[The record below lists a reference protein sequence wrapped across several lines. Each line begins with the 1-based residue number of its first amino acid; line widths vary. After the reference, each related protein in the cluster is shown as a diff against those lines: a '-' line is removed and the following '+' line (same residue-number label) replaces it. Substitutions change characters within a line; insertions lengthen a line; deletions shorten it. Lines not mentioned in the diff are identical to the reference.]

1 MQQKIKVRFK
11 AYDYKLLDTTVQE
24 IVNAVK
30 RTGAEIN
37 GPIPLPT
44 QKTIIT
50 VLRSPH
56 GDKKSREQFETRT
69 HKRLMYIIEPS
80 PQTMDALMKL
90 DISAGVDIVMKQAR
104 TVQETH
110 RL

>member
-1 MQQKIKVRFK
+1 MALQQKIKVRFK
-11 AYDYKLLDTTVQE
+11 AYDYNLLDNTVRE

-30 RTGAEIN
+30 RTGAEVN

-44 QKTIIT
+44 QKSVVT

-56 GDKKSREQFETRT
+56 GDKKSQEQFETRT
-69 HKRLMYIIEPS
+69 HKRLMYIIDPN

-90 DISAGVDIVMKQAR
+90 DISAGVDIVMKQA
-104 TVQETH
+104 
-110 RL
+110 

>member
-1 MQQKIKVRFK
+1 MEQQTIKVRFK
-11 AYDYKLLDTTVQE
+11 AYDYNLLDQVVKE
-24 IVNAVK
+24 IVNAVR
-30 RTGAEIN
+30 RTGAKVN

-90 DISAGVDIVMKQAR
+90 DISAGVDVVMKQA
-104 TVQETH
+104 
-110 RL
+110 

>member
-11 AYDYKLLDTTVQE
+11 AYDCKLLDTTVQE

-56 GDKKSREQFETRT
+56 GDKKSREHFETRT
-69 HKRLMYIIEPS
+69 HQRLMYIIEPS

-90 DISAGVDIVMKQAR
+90 DISAGVDIVMKQA
-104 TVQETH
+104 
-110 RL
+110 

>member
-1 MQQKIKVRFK
+1 MEQMIKVRFK
-11 AYDYKLLDTTVQE
+11 AYDYNLLDSTVKE
-24 IVNAVK
+24 IVSAVL
-30 RTGAEIN
+30 RTGAKIN

-44 QKTIIT
+44 RKSKVT

-56 GDKKSREQFETRT
+56 GDKKSHESFETRT

-90 DISAGVDIVMKQAR
+90 DISAGVDIVMKQA
-104 TVQETH
+104 
-110 RL
+110 

>member
-1 MQQKIKVRFK
+1 MTQKIKVRFK
-11 AYDYKLLDTTVQE
+11 AYDHNLLDQTVRE

-30 RTGAEIN
+30 RTGAMVD

-44 QKTIIT
+44 RKTIIT

-69 HKRLMYIIEPS
+69 HKRLMYIIDPT
-80 PQTMDALMKL
+80 PQTMEALMKL
-90 DISAGVDIVMKQAR
+90 DISAGVDITMKQD
-104 TVQETH
+104 
-110 RL
+110 

>member
-30 RTGAEIN
+30 RTGAQVN

-69 HKRLMYIIEPS
+69 HKRLMYIIDPS
-80 PQTMDALMKL
+80 PQTMEALMKL
-90 DISAGVDIVMKQAR
+90 DISAGVDITMKQD
-104 TVQETH
+104 
-110 RL
+110 

>member
-1 MQQKIKVRFK
+1 MNQKIKVRFK
-11 AYDYKLLDTTVQE
+11 AYDYNLLDQTVKE

-30 RTGAEIN
+30 RTGALVD

-44 QKTIIT
+44 RKTVIT

-56 GDKKSREQFETRT
+56 VDKKSREQFETRT
-69 HKRLMYIIEPS
+69 HKRLMYIIDPS

-90 DISAGVDIVMKQAR
+90 DISAGVDIAMKQ
-104 TVQETH
+104 V
-110 RL
+110 